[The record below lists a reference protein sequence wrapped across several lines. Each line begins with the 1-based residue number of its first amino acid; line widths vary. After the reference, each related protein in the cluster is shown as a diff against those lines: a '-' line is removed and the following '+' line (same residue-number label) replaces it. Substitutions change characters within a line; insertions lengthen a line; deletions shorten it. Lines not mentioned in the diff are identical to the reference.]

1 MKLRVRSTDRE
12 VEMAEFDVA
21 AAVRRAEQDAE
32 RRREVLIE
40 CVVATV
46 PTAILHARTEA
57 WDEGWEAARKG
68 LPKTA
73 NPAGPHD

>member
-1 MKLRVRSTDRE
+1 MKLRVRSAYRE

-21 AAVRRAEQDAE
+21 GAVRDAE

-40 CVVATV
+40 CVVASV
-46 PTAILHARTEA
+46 PAAILNARMQA
-57 WDEGWEAARKG
+57 WDDGWEAARKG
-68 LPKTA
+68 LPKTV

>member
-1 MKLRVRSTDRE
+1 MKLRVRSADRE
-12 VEMAEFDVA
+12 IALAEFDVA
-21 AAVRRAEQDAE
+21 GAVREAE

-40 CVVATV
+40 CVVASV
-46 PTAILHARTEA
+46 PAAILNARTQA
-57 WDEGWEAARKG
+57 WDDGWEAARKG